1 MIRPKGLG
9 RGLDAL
15 LAGTDEPERDG
26 RAADARRSTG
36 CSPASTSRARRWTT
50 RALDELAASIRE
62 HGVMQPILVRPVD
75 GGRFEI
81 VAGERRWRAAKRAG
95 LTRGAGAGEGGARS
109 VGARARADREHPARG
124 PESARAGATA
134 IQRLI
139 DEFGLTHEAA
149 AKAVGRSRSAVTNL
163 LRLRELAK
171 PVQAY
176 LMGGQLDMGHAR
188 ALLALPAGQQTA
200 AAARVV
206 AQGLSVRETER
217 LVHQFA
223 HPGRRRRQTRR
234 ARRGSRS
241 RAPAGRARRNARREG
256 DDRAEGQGGAG
267 KLVIGYS
274 SLEQLDGILA
284 KLALIGATRS
294 ARRRRRRAAAMPRV
308 ASAHLLQHRL
318 RVGDFVLARRLDVER
333 PSRRR
338 CRPASKSAGSA
349 CRGPCAVRSNSRPS
363 ALV

>member
-1 MIRPKGLG
+1 MD
-9 RGLDAL
+9 DA
-15 LAGTDEPERDG
+15 
-26 RAADARRSTG
+26 
-36 CSPASTSRARRWTT
+36 
-50 RALDELAASIRE
+50 ALDELAASIRE

-95 LTRGAGAGEGGARS
+95 LTA
-109 VGARARADREHPARG
+109 VPALVKTV
-124 PESARAGATA
+124 PDQSALALALIEN
-134 IQRLI
+134 IQREDLNPLEQANAIHRLI
-139 DEFGLTHEAA
+139 AEFGLTHDAA

-206 AQGLSVRETER
+206 AQGLSVRDTER

-223 HPGRRRRQTRR
+223 HPGRGGKR
-234 ARRGSRS
+234 AA
-241 RAPAGRARRNARREG
+241 RAVDPDLARLQETLSETLGAKVTIEPKG
-256 DDRAEGQGGAG
+256 KAAG

-284 KLALIGATRS
+284 KLR
-294 ARRRRRRAAAMPRV
+294 
-308 ASAHLLQHRL
+308 
-318 RVGDFVLARRLDVER
+318 
-333 PSRRR
+333 
-338 CRPASKSAGSA
+338 
-349 CRGPCAVRSNSRPS
+349 
-363 ALV
+363 